1 MTQGHEA
8 RTLSVWI
15 NRDPHATYAFVGN
28 PRNLPAWASGL
39 GHSIKERDGA
49 WIVQTPNGP
58 ARLRFAEANPFGV
71 LDHSVEPRPGV
82 TIYIPMRVGRT
93 GRAAR

>member
-1 MTQGHEA
+1 MPSSAIRAICRPG
-8 RTLSVWI
+8 
-15 NRDPHATYAFVGN
+15 
-28 PRNLPAWASGL
+28 PRASGL

-82 TIYIPMRVGRT
+82 TIYVPMRVGRT
-93 GRAAR
+93 GQAAR